1 MSAVHED
8 RTYHAWRGEEGAGE
22 YADIAGLCKSA
33 SLEEVRKHGHV
44 LTPGRHVGAEA
55 VEEDGEPFEEKMVR
69 LTATLREQQAEALKL
84 ETA

>member
-8 RTYHAWRGEEGAGE
+8 RTHSAWGGEEDAGE

-44 LTPGRHVGAEA
+44 LTPGRYVGHAA
-55 VEEDGEPFEEKMVR
+55 
-69 LTATLREQQAEALKL
+69 AA
-84 ETA
+84 